1 MNPPRTFWLAIA
13 AAALGAIAWSGP
25 AWTISLATITPVFW
39 SAATSR
45 WAAGTVWLAY
55 QLSATR
61 GAPAG
66 IATYYGTWFVLG
78 IVLWLLAA
86 AIIAAG
92 WTMVWTSHPTRRPWG
107 CLAGLLITA
116 FPPLGIAGW
125 VHPVTAAGALF
136 PATGWIGLAAHV
148 TLMTTLPALPRST
161 LAPLVGVIAAGALF
175 AADRPPRLPGWVAV
189 DTHHDFGTGAAE
201 PLRDYARQLDL
212 IATTRATRAPVVL
225 LPESAGGR
233 WTPVTAG
240 VWQPA
245 LAPDQLVLLGAEV
258 PDRDGRSANALLAV
272 EAGQVAT
279 IYRQRMPVPL
289 TMWHPWSA
297 GGTRAYWFDNP
308 VVTIAGRRAA
318 VFICHEQVLI
328 WPVLHSL
335 ACRPDVF
342 LACANAWWCSGTTI
356 PAIER
361 DSIES
366 WARLFAVPCLTA
378 TNS

>member
-1 MNPPRTFWLAIA
+1 MNPLRTVWLATA

-25 AWTISLATITPVFW
+25 AWAIGLATIIPAFW

-55 QLSATR
+55 QLAATR

-66 IATYYGTWFVLG
+66 IATYYGTWFALG
-78 IVLWLLAA
+78 AGLWLLAA
-86 AIIAAG
+86 MLIAGG
-92 WTMVWTSHPTRRPWG
+92 WALVWSSCATRRCWG
-107 CLAGLLITA
+107 CLAGLVITA
-116 FPPLGIAGW
+116 FPPLGVAGW

-148 TLMTTLPALPRST
+148 GLMTALPALPPRR
-161 LAPLVGVIAAGALF
+161 LAVVFGLTAAGAF
-175 AADRPPRLPGWVAV
+175 CAASAPRGLPGWAAV
-189 DTHHDFGTGAAE
+189 DTHHDFGTGVAE
-201 PLRDYARQLDL
+201 PLRDYERQLEL
-212 IATTRATRAPVVL
+212 IAATRTARAHVVL

-233 WTPVTAG
+233 WTRATAG

-245 LAPDQLVLLGAEV
+245 LPPNRLILLGAEV
-258 PDRDGRSANALLAV
+258 PDRDGRTANALIAV
-272 EAGQVAT
+272 DAEEVAT
-279 IYRQRMPVPL
+279 VYRQRMPVPL

-335 ACRPDVF
+335 ACRPEVF
-342 LACANAWWCSGTTI
+342 LACANAWWCAGTTI

-361 DSIES
+361 SSIET
-366 WARLFAVPCLTA
+366 WARLFALPCLTA